1 MKFQNIKKKKKRS
14 NLISPLQ
21 ILKNITVCLTLQN
34 LKMLSQYQKIQL
46 QALMTSITRC
56 LNTFPK
62 PPLTHFYIFQRYMDN
77 RGFSRKLAFGH
88 NYTYSQTR
96 ERSCRTNKLQT
107 NSANK
112 LPLQNTRE
120 NDKQTTCLV
129 LRI

>member
-1 MKFQNIKKKKKRS
+1 MI
-14 NLISPLQ
+14 
-21 ILKNITVCLTLQN
+21 
-34 LKMLSQYQKIQL
+34 SQYQKIQP

-62 PPLTHFYIFQRYMDN
+62 PSLTHFYIFSTVYGQQGILQKAGVWPQLYLFPNQGEIM
-77 RGFSRKLAFGH
+77 
-88 NYTYSQTR
+88 Q
-96 ERSCRTNKLQT
+96 NKLQT
-107 NSANK
+107 NSINK